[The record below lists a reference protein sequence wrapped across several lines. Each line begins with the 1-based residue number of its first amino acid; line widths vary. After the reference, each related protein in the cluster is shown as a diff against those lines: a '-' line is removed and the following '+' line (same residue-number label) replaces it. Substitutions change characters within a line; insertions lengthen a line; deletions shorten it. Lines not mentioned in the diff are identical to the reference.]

1 MSGPAEPTV
10 RPDRPPLPR
19 ATPIVSFSPV
29 TFDVAG
35 RPAPLEMRVVAPATG
50 GELPVILFSHGHGAS
65 NFLASMRG
73 YGPLADFYAGH
84 GFVVILPTHQNSK
97 TLALDPTGPEGPL
110 FWRSR
115 AQDMHV
121 ILDRL
126 DEIESAVP
134 GLAGRVDKSRIAA
147 VGHSLGGHTV
157 AMLAGARV
165 TDPSTG
171 EVVDLSEPRIKA
183 AVLFSPPGDG
193 KDMAPWAA
201 EHYPELGAND
211 FSRMTTPA
219 LVLTGDQDVNP
230 RFSERRDWRA
240 DAYRLSPAPKSLLT
254 LTDTGHIFGGISGYD
269 AKEASDENPALVAQV
284 QRLTWS
290 YLRSA
295 LYPGDPAW
303 EEVCAGLTSG
313 RVGQVE
319 SK

>member
-10 RPDRPPLPR
+10 HPDRPPLPR

-29 TFDVAG
+29 TLDVAG
-35 RPAPLEMRVVAPATG
+35 RLAPLEMRVVAPATG

-97 TLALDPTGPEGPL
+97 TLALGPTGPEGPL

-126 DEIESAVP
+126 DEIEAAVP
-134 GLAGRVDKSRIAA
+134 GLAGRLDKSRIAA

-165 TDPSTG
+165 TDPATG
-171 EVVDLSEPRIKA
+171 EVVDLSEPRIRA
-183 AVLFSPPGDG
+183 AVMFSPPGDG
-193 KDMAPWAA
+193 RDMAPWAA

-211 FSRMTTPA
+211 FGRMTTPA

-240 DAYRLSPAPKSLLT
+240 DAYRLSPGPKSLLT
-254 LTDTGHIFGGISGYD
+254 LTDAGHIFGGISGYD

-284 QRLTWS
+284 QRLTWA

-295 LYPGDPAW
+295 LYPDDPAW
-303 EEVCAGLTSG
+303 EEVCAGLTSERIG
-313 RVGQVE
+313 RVE